1 MPMRPPGRGR
11 RRTHRLSR
19 LPRLL
24 AHPAGLSSTACG
36 WRNPA
41 PAAQGAD
48 VIARAVTLAA
58 LAVIHVVDLPG
69 TLGPIPLV
77 GPPRGGW
84 QAGRHRAVTA
94 VKSRLEIE

>member
-1 MPMRPPGRGR
+1 
-11 RRTHRLSR
+11 
-19 LPRLL
+19 
-24 AHPAGLSSTACG
+24 
-36 WRNPA
+36 
-41 PAAQGAD
+41 